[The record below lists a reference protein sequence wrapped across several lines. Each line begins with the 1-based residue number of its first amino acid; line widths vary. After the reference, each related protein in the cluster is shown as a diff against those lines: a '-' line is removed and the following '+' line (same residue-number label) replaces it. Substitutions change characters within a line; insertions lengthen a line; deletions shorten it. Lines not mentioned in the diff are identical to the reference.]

1 MTLSLNGTW
10 KVTHRPYQADI
21 QDILAENFVPEGWLN
36 ANGPEEIHATLR
48 RAGAIRGNTY
58 DKREDEERWIEEKD
72 WIYCKKFFVPATE
85 KTESAT
91 LLFEGLD
98 TFCEIYLNG
107 EKLGDHQNMHTACRL
122 EAAPGCAGAGR
133 TRW

>member
-1 MTLSLNGTW
+1 M
-10 KVTHRPYQADI
+10 THRPYQADI

-36 ANGPEEIHATLR
+36 ANVLEEIHATLR

-91 LLFEGLD
+91 LLF
-98 TFCEIYLNG
+98 
-107 EKLGDHQNMHTACRL
+107 
-122 EAAPGCAGAGR
+122 
-133 TRW
+133 